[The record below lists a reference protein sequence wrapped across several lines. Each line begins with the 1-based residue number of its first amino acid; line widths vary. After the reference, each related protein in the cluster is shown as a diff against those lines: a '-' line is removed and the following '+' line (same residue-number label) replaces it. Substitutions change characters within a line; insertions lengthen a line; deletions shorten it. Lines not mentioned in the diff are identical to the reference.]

1 MITIGKRIREI
12 RKCKGVTASRLAE
25 QIGVAQSF
33 VSGIENGQKKCPLET
48 LDAITTALEISLAD
62 FFAVETTSLDP
73 SLKRLLLAAEKLTEE
88 ERDQLTA
95 FILTLK
101 K

>member
-1 MITIGKRIREI
+1 MDVGARIREL
-12 RKCKGVTASRLAE
+12 RKIKNLTTKELADMTKISQPVISRL
-25 QIGVAQSF
+25 
-33 VSGIENGQKKCPLET
+33 ET
-48 LDAITTALEISLAD
+48 NNRAADIDLIKSICSVLEISLAD
-62 FFAVETTSLDP
+62 FFAVETTALDP

-88 ERDQLTA
+88 ERDQLTT